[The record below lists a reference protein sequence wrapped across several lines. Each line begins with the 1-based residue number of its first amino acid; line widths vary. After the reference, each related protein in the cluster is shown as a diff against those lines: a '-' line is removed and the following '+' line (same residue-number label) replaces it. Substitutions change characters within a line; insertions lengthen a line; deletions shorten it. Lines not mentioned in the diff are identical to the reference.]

1 MFAMKVTLA
10 LLSKYGSIGV
20 RGCLGAFRV
29 AGRNPQFAIR
39 NSKLQQLR
47 IQAEFT
53 VYQKWIE
60 EVAFAWRESILGYLL
75 AYLLEVIF
83 NVAA

>member
-1 MFAMKVTLA
+1 MRI
-10 LLSKYGSIGV
+10 S
-20 RGCLGAFRV
+20 
-29 AGRNPQFAIR
+29 QFAIR

-75 AYLLEVIF
+75 EVIF

>member
-1 MFAMKVTLA
+1 MPLE
-10 LLSKYGSIGV
+10 LQ
-20 RGCLGAFRV
+20 V
-29 AGRNPQFAIR
+29 AIRNSQFAIR